1 MSRLVPLLQIT
12 WMCKFDDA
20 RDTGYQRISG
30 YITAF
35 ARRADKEVAQGKQ
48 TARPEASV
56 AQASAPYLF
65 TSSESG
71 QSADFGAH
79 AISSA
84 RLGDTFEVQEV

>member
-1 MSRLVPLLQIT
+1 MDMS
-12 WMCKFDDA
+12 KFDDA

-30 YITAF
+30 CIIAF
-35 ARRADKEVAQGKQ
+35 ARRAAKEVSQGKQ

-56 AQASAPYLF
+56 AQALVPHLF

-71 QSADFGAH
+71 QSVDFGAH
-79 AISSA
+79 TISSV